1 MKKMES
7 SIDNSV
13 DTKKVVKSYLKRKTI
28 VSALIDEIDRTSDRY
43 KIKVQIINLWKSY
56 RKNKV
61 TSIEMVLADEVG
73 SRIHA
78 TVDGDLVE
86 QFNSE
91 LTEGRTIFLSNF
103 TFKDYT
109 TAYRTNVIGQVV
121 SLETYDVIAQ
131 GKPIRKLDVVLRN
144 ARLPTNTFVISN
156 EHKVPSS
163 STKSVSWRDEF
174 FDRNERKTI
183 QGIVYADMEMKCVTA
198 ATVVR
203 VEYNPIWYYI
213 ACRTCDKTVH
223 PIESDST
230 DDDSLLFDC
239 RECGEAVS
247 DVVARYKLV
256 LVVSDDSGEEIRFL
270 LFDKIASAFLRV
282 QADTLAEEVA
292 EDGTLVL
299 PRALSALVG
308 KKLLFKIGI
317 GTENLTNRRQTY
329 KVEIVVDDADML
341 NKDVGNSRKLRADI
355 VELLK
360 KMLDDH
366 NPHVKALRTARERFV
381 GNQNSKGF
389 NLVLASGRTT
399 DGRTHNLL
407 TENDVAALIPGD
419 FNMLTEK
426 RDIVIQSKSGGLYC
440 ISELH
445 PAYLPLQ
452 YPLLFPYGEDG
463 FRLGIDI
470 GYVDTSGRK
479 RTTVTMREFFA
490 FRIQDRHGE
499 SPIIMMSGRLYQQF
513 LVDAYTMV
521 ESNRL
526 RYIWHNQK
534 KLRCDS
540 FDKIEQ
546 SGERGNNDLSEQG
559 KKVLIPASFTGT
571 MYNIEF
577 QKRGLPHAHMVVFLK
592 PESKLPTGEDI
603 DRFISAEIPD
613 KDLDP
618 ILYEN
623 VGDLMIHGPCDLL
636 KRFRAHVNVE
646 WCNQTRSIKY
656 LFKYINKGPDYIRAA
671 IEDEDGNPVISQDEV
686 EQHYNCRYISPYE
699 SSWMLLKIPTQ
710 YRSMAVMQL
719 SFHLSGKQMCIY
731 HEGESVDQVLNKAS
745 AGQSQFLAW
754 MEANKEHALAKEL
767 TYADFPTKFVWVS
780 KQRQWRI
787 QKQGFAIGRLVYVS
801 PSVENAYH
809 LRILLN
815 IVKGPES
822 FDDLK
827 KVNGVIY
834 SSFREACFALGLLDD
849 DKEYIEGIKE
859 ASFWGT
865 GKFLHKLFAIMLL
878 SSSVAVLINVW
889 NATWKILTEDF
900 LYQKRREENDPGLV
914 LTEAQY
920 KNLGL
925 SDIEKYMRRNGH
937 SLSDYKGEMPV
948 PDDIGK
954 YKKSNH
960 LIQDEKSYDRA
971 KLANDHVKL
980 FSTIT
985 NEQKDIYNEIMDAVT
1000 RGIGGMFFV
1009 YGYGG
1014 TGKTYL
1020 WRLLGAALHSQ
1031 GKIVLNVA
1039 SSGIAALLLEGGRTT
1054 HSRFGIPI
1062 VVNEYTFCNVS
1073 SGSHQ
1078 AELIKAADLIIWDEA
1093 PMMSKHC
1100 FETLDR
1106 TMRDILKCDKVF
1118 GGKVVV
1124 LGGDFRQ
1131 ILPVIIGGNS
1141 SETILATVNS
1151 SHIWSDFKFLQLK
1164 TNMRLLRGDNDFNN
1178 QEIEEFAKWILDI
1191 GDGKLNIHDTIEDEL
1206 EIPADLLIS
1215 GEGDPVKRIVSEI
1228 YGQSYTTTPD
1238 QVFFQERAILS
1249 PRNQDVDVINEF
1261 MLSEL
1266 KGEEYEYLSADSIDT
1281 SDTSKIDE
1289 VVYTQEYLNSM
1300 KVSGLPNHSLKLKI
1314 EAPIMLLRNID
1325 PKGGL
1330 CNGTRLLITRLAR
1343 HVIEASHITGKKIGK
1358 KVIIPRMFVLPPE
1371 AKFPFRMR
1379 WRQFP
1384 ITITFAMTINKSQ
1397 GQTLQKVGLYLP
1409 KPVFSHGQLYVA
1421 VSRVTSRQGLKILIT
1436 DKNGK
1441 AQKKTMNVVYKDVFE
1456 NIYKN
1461 SWLV

>member
-1 MKKMES
+1 M
-7 SIDNSV
+7 
-13 DTKKVVKSYLKRKTI
+13 
-28 VSALIDEIDRTSDRY
+28 
-43 KIKVQIINLWKSY
+43 
-56 RKNKV
+56 
-61 TSIEMVLADEVG
+61 
-73 SRIHA
+73 
-78 TVDGDLVE
+78 
-86 QFNSE
+86 
-91 LTEGRTIFLSNF
+91 
-103 TFKDYT
+103 
-109 TAYRTNVIGQVV
+109 
-121 SLETYDVIAQ
+121 
-131 GKPIRKLDVVLRN
+131 
-144 ARLPTNTFVISN
+144 
-156 EHKVPSS
+156 
-163 STKSVSWRDEF
+163 
-174 FDRNERKTI
+174 
-183 QGIVYADMEMKCVTA
+183 
-198 ATVVR
+198 
-203 VEYNPIWYYI
+203 
-213 ACRTCDKTVH
+213 
-223 PIESDST
+223 
-230 DDDSLLFDC
+230 
-239 RECGEAVS
+239 
-247 DVVARYKLV
+247 
-256 LVVSDDSGEEIRFL
+256 
-270 LFDKIASAFLRV
+270 
-282 QADTLAEEVA
+282 
-292 EDGTLVL
+292 
-299 PRALSALVG
+299 
-308 KKLLFKIGI
+308 
-317 GTENLTNRRQTY
+317 
-329 KVEIVVDDADML
+329 
-341 NKDVGNSRKLRADI
+341 
-355 VELLK
+355 
-360 KMLDDH
+360 
-366 NPHVKALRTARERFV
+366 
-381 GNQNSKGF
+381 
-389 NLVLASGRTT
+389 
-399 DGRTHNLL
+399 
-407 TENDVAALIPGD
+407 
-419 FNMLTEK
+419 
-426 RDIVIQSKSGGLYC
+426 
-440 ISELH
+440 
-445 PAYLPLQ
+445 Q

-559 KKVLIPASFTGT
+559 KKVLIPASFTGSKRFMRKHYLDAMAT
-571 MYNIEF
+571 CKYYGYPDFFITITCNPKWPEITRFLEKHDLKIEDRPDICCRIFKMKLDNLVNYLTKDHVMGHVNSAMYTIEF

-603 DRFISAEIPD
+603 DRFISAEILD

-618 ILYEN
+618 ILYEI
-623 VGDLMIHGPCDLL
+623 VGDLMIHGPCGDDNPKNVCMHEKRCTKFFPKPTGSVTKIDDAGFPIYRRRMDQRTILKRGVLCDNRYVVPYNPDLL

-699 SSWMLLKIPTQ
+699 SSWRLLKIPTQ
-710 YRSMAVMQL
+710 YRTTAVMQL
-719 SFHLSGKQMCIY
+719 SFHLPGKQLCIY

-745 AGQSQFLAW
+745 VGQSQFLAW

-787 QKQGFAIGRLVYVS
+787 RKQGFAIGRLVYVS
-801 PSVENAYH
+801 PSAEDAYH

-865 GKFLHKLFAIMLL
+865 GKFLCKPFAIMLL
-878 SSSVAVLINVW
+878 SSSVAVPINVW
-889 NATWKILTEDF
+889 NGTWKILTEDF

-960 LIQDEKSYDRA
+960 LIRDEKSYDRA

-1000 RGIGGMFFV
+1000 RG
-1009 YGYGG
+1009 
-1014 TGKTYL
+1014 KTYL
-1020 WRLLGAALHSQ
+1020 WRLLGAALRSQ

-1039 SSGIAALLLEGGRTT
+1039 SSGIAALLLEGGRTA

-1078 AELIKAADLIIWDEA
+1078 PELIEAADLIIWDEA

-1118 GGKVVV
+1118 GGKVIV

-1131 ILPVIIGGNS
+1131 ILPVIVRGNS

-1151 SHIWSDFKFLQLK
+1151 SHIWSDCKVLQLK
-1164 TNMRLLRGDNDFNN
+1164 TNMRLLCGDNDFNN
-1178 QEIEEFAKWILDI
+1178 QKIEEFAKWILDI

-1228 YGQSYTTTPD
+1228 YGQSYTTTREP
-1238 QVFFQERAILS
+1238 VFFS
-1249 PRNQDVDVINEF
+1249 G
-1261 MLSEL
+1261 
-1266 KGEEYEYLSADSIDT
+1266 KGN
-1281 SDTSKIDE
+1281 
-1289 VVYTQEYLNSM
+1289 TQSTE
-1300 KVSGLPNHSLKLKI
+1300 
-1314 EAPIMLLRNID
+1314 
-1325 PKGGL
+1325 
-1330 CNGTRLLITRLAR
+1330 
-1343 HVIEASHITGKKIGK
+1343 
-1358 KVIIPRMFVLPPE
+1358 
-1371 AKFPFRMR
+1371 
-1379 WRQFP
+1379 
-1384 ITITFAMTINKSQ
+1384 
-1397 GQTLQKVGLYLP
+1397 
-1409 KPVFSHGQLYVA
+1409 
-1421 VSRVTSRQGLKILIT
+1421 SRYRRYQ
-1436 DKNGK
+1436 
-1441 AQKKTMNVVYKDVFE
+1441 
-1456 NIYKN
+1456 
-1461 SWLV
+1461 

>member
-1 MKKMES
+1 MERS
-7 SIDNSV
+7 YSISNSF
-13 DTKKVVKSYLKRKTI
+13 
-28 VSALIDEIDRTSDRY
+28 
-43 KIKVQIINLWKSY
+43 N
-56 RKNKV
+56 
-61 TSIEMVLADEVG
+61 
-73 SRIHA
+73 A
-78 TVDGDLVE
+78 T
-86 QFNSE
+86 Q
-91 LTEGRTIFLSNF
+91 IFLDPHSKQIEDF
-103 TFKDYT
+103 R
-109 TAYRTNVIGQVV
+109 A
-121 SLETYDVIAQ
+121 L
-131 GKPIRKLDVVLRN
+131 
-144 ARLPTNTFVISN
+144 LPTNTFVISN
-156 EHKVPSS
+156 EHKVQSS
-163 STKSVSWRDEF
+163 STNSVSWKDEF

-183 QGIVYADMEMKCVTA
+183 QGIVYADTEMKCVTA

-213 ACRTCDKTVH
+213 ACRFCDNTVH

-247 DVVARYKLV
+247 DVIARDKILT
-256 LVVSDDSGEEIRFL
+256 
-270 LFDKIASAFLRV
+270 FDKIASAFLRV

-299 PRALSALVG
+299 QRALSDLVG

-341 NKDVGNSRKLRADI
+341 NKFENHGIRSLEHDLELRDVGNSRKLRADI

-366 NPHVKALRTARERFV
+366 NPHVKALRTAREQFV
-381 GNQNSKGF
+381 GNPNSKGF
-389 NLVLASGRTT
+389 KLVLASGQTT
-399 DGRTHNLL
+399 DGRTHNLP

-426 RDIVIQSKSGGLYC
+426 KRHRYSK
-440 ISELH
+440 
-445 PAYLPLQ
+445 Q

-479 RTTVTMREFFA
+479 RTTVTMREFFV

-521 ESNRL
+521 ESNRF

-559 KKVLIPASFTGT
+559 KKVLIPASFTGSKRFMRKHYLDAMAT
-571 MYNIEF
+571 CKYYGYPDFFITITCNPKWPEITRFLEKHDLKIEDRPDICCRIF
-577 QKRGLPHAHMVVFLK
+577 KM
-592 PESKLPTGEDI
+592 KLDNLVNYLT
-603 DRFISAEIPD
+603 
-613 KDLDP
+613 KDHVMGHV
-618 ILYEN
+618 N
-623 VGDLMIHGPCDLL
+623 SDLL

-686 EQHYNCRYISPYE
+686 EQHFNCKYISPYE
-699 SSWMLLKIPTQ
+699 SSWRLLKIPTQ
-710 YRSMAVMQL
+710 YRTTAVMQL
-719 SFHLSGKQMCIY
+719 SFHLPGKQMCIY

-745 AGQSQFLAW
+745 VGQSQFIAW

-767 TYADFPTKFVWVS
+767 TYADFPTKFVWIS

-787 QKQGFAIGRLVYVS
+787 RKQGFAIGRLVYVS
-801 PSVENAYH
+801 PSAEDAYH

-834 SSFREACFALGLLDD
+834 SSFREACFVLG
-849 DKEYIEGIKE
+849 
-859 ASFWGT
+859 
-865 GKFLHKLFAIMLL
+865 
-878 SSSVAVLINVW
+878 W

-954 YKKSNH
+954 SKKSNH
-960 LIQDEKSYDRA
+960 LIRDEKSYDRA

-1020 WRLLGAALHSQ
+1020 WRLLGAALRSQ

-1039 SSGIAALLLEGGRTT
+1039 SSGIAALLLEGGRTA

-1078 AELIKAADLIIWDEA
+1078 AELIEAADLIIWDEA
-1093 PMMSKHC
+1093 PMMRKHC
-1100 FETLDR
+1100 FETLDQ

-1131 ILPVIIGGNS
+1131 ILPVIVGGNS

-1151 SHIWSDFKFLQLK
+1151 SHIWSDCKVLQLK

-1178 QEIEEFAKWILDI
+1178 QEIEEFVKWILDI

-1228 YGQSYTTTPD
+1228 YGQSYTTTREP
-1238 QVFFQERAILS
+1238 VFFQERAILS
-1249 PRNQDVDVINEF
+1249 LRNQDVDVINEF

-1266 KGEEYEYLSADSIDT
+1266 KGEEHEYLSADSIDT

-1289 VVYTQEYLNSM
+1289 VVYTQEYLNSI

-1314 EAPIMLLRNID
+1314 GAPIMLLRNID

-1358 KVIIPRMFVLPPE
+1358 KVIIPRMFVSPPE
-1371 AKFPFRMR
+1371 ARFPFRMR
-1379 WRQFP
+1379 RRQFP
-1384 ITITFAMTINKSQ
+1384 ITIAFAMTINKSQ

-1436 DKNGK
+1436 DMNGK

-1456 NIYKN
+1456 NIYRN
-1461 SWLV
+1461 SRCNKTGHYASVCLHRLLKLQETQENKDDDSQEAEDLMMHEVVFLNKRKVKPSEVESGSDKLWYIDNGASNHMTGNQNCFSKIDETVTGKVRFGDDSCIDIKDKDQLSIYVKTVKEKS